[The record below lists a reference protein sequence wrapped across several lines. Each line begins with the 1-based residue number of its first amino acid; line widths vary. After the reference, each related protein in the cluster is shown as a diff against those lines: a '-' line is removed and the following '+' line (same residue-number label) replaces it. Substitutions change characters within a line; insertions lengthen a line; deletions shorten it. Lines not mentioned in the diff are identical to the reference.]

1 MVANN
6 TKIYLKKKKKKQKQT
21 LVEYRKKWEKNPYYN
36 YKKLSF
42 FFLNDFLKSLF
53 GWRISGCFEDINLIQ
68 IAYLKKIVLKGK
80 ADLNGKKVETY
91 ELKTVIRKSKNG
103 QKNIKFDDTIIDEYE
118 FHWYK
123 SPISLND
130 IDINNIVVPNKLLFG
145 KQDFEYF
152 VGYKDS
158 EKIVPL
164 CIFHPQMVI
173 LVIYKRNFDENRW
186 IYFLIKEEKAFI
198 KYMEIL
204 EKS

>member
-91 ELKTVIRKSKNG
+91 ELKTIIRKSKNG
-103 QKNIKFDDTIIDEYE
+103 
-118 FHWYK
+118 
-123 SPISLND
+123 
-130 IDINNIVVPNKLLFG
+130 
-145 KQDFEYF
+145 
-152 VGYKDS
+152 
-158 EKIVPL
+158 
-164 CIFHPQMVI
+164 
-173 LVIYKRNFDENRW
+173 
-186 IYFLIKEEKAFI
+186 
-198 KYMEIL
+198 
-204 EKS
+204 

>member
-1 MVANN
+1 MS
-6 TKIYLKKKKKKQKQT
+6 I
-21 LVEYRKKWEKNPYYN
+21 EKNEKKILIIIIRN
-36 YKKLSF
+36 YLF

-186 IYFLIKEEKAFI
+186 IYFLIKEEKTFI